1 MGQNGGM
8 DIQLNGQPRR
18 IDTGANIVV
27 LLEKEGLAERRVAVE
42 VNGEIIPRSLHATHA
57 LAEGDRVEIVH
68 ALGGG

>member
-1 MGQNGGM
+1 M
-8 DIQLNGQPRR
+8 DIELNGQPRR
-18 IDTGANIVV
+18 IDSGASIVV
-27 LLEKEGLAERRVAVE
+27 LLEAEGLAERRVAVE